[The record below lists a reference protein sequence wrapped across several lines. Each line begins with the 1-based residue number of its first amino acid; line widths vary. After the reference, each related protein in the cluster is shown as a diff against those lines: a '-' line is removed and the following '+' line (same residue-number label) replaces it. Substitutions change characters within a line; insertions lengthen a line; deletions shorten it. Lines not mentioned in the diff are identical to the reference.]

1 MSTPIAPDTT
11 LNTAAALP
19 SAAAAPL
26 APPVDLVNAAAKV
39 DETFLLIFGISAVIL
54 LLLTTAMIWFVF
66 RYSRRRNP
74 VPSQVSGNL
83 WAEVIWI
90 VVPTIL
96 VMGMFW
102 SGWHSYRALR
112 DAPPDALQ
120 IKVMARMWSWDFEYP
135 GGKHSGTLVVPVG
148 KAVRLELN
156 SADVLHGFYA
166 PAFRIKIDTVP
177 GMPTYGWFRADK
189 EGEYVIF
196 CSVYCGLQHAK
207 MLSAIRAVSAE
218 EYARFLEEPAAGG
231 AQGGKALLDAK
242 GCLGCHSLD
251 GSIGVGPT
259 LKDVWGREVVLV
271 GPDKKE
277 KRLKYDAAALTM
289 MIMGPRTGVVKG
301 FEPLMPEFR
310 DQITPEELKRMLDYL
325 EHGEQADQSGGAG
338 GEKAWLAV
346 AEAQGC
352 LGCHS
357 TDGSK
362 IAGPSFQGMFGGK
375 GMAKGDGLVDRAYV
389 DAVLKDP
396 AKRLGKSSMMPAY
409 PDLTPADREALMN
422 LLESLAAVPVTKPM
436 TTPMTTPAAA
446 PTQAPA
452 AGVGAAPGAGHN
464 MAHDKRTEGHQ

>member
-1 MSTPIAPDTT
+1 MSTPIAPDT
-11 LNTAAALP
+11 AAALP
-19 SAAAAPL
+19 
-26 APPVDLVNAAAKV
+26 APPAVMVNAAAKV
-39 DETFLLIFGISAVIL
+39 DQTFLLIFGISAVIL
-54 LLLTTAMIWFVF
+54 LLLTAAMIWFVH
-66 RYSRRRNP
+66 RYSRERNP

-83 WAEVIWI
+83 WAEVVWI

-102 SGWHSYRALR
+102 SGWDSFRALR

-177 GMPTYGWFRADK
+177 GMPTYGWFRAEK

-218 EYARFLEEPAAGG
+218 EYARFLEETPAGG
-231 AQGGKALLDAK
+231 PQGGKALLDAK

-259 LKDVWGREVVLV
+259 LKDVWGREVVLL

-301 FEPLMPEFR
+301 FEPLMPEYK

-325 EHGEQADQSGGAG
+325 EHGEQAGGAGAG

-357 TDGSK
+357 TDGTN

-375 GMAKGDGLVDRAYV
+375 GMPKGGGLVDRAYV
-389 DAVLKDP
+389 DAVLKNP
-396 AKRLGKSSMMPAY
+396 AGRLGKNSMMPAY
-409 PDLTPADREALMN
+409 PDLTPTDREALMN
-422 LLESLAAVPVTKPM
+422 LLESLAAVPVTKSAAGAK
-436 TTPMTTPAAA
+436 PAADA
-446 PTQAPA
+446 ADPA
-452 AGVGAAPGAGHN
+452 AHPAGHDMPKGAAKSTQPAKHP
-464 MAHDKRTEGHQ
+464 EGHQ